1 MRYAR
6 PLIAGSA
13 AVLVA
18 ILVATTAFAA
28 TTWTIKPGGAVSSTA
43 TNVSFKDTT
52 TGSIFTCTSVTVKAM
67 LRSGSGLPGFGAG
80 SISAVTFGNCT
91 GPLAAVPPRTAVIL
105 PLTAVA
111 LPWRLSLDSY
121 RSGVAAGHIGHMK
134 IRMSGPPCKTVI
146 DGTGQTATDGTLKFS
161 YSDSTGQL
169 TTLTGGDLHFY
180 DVRGCAGLFN
190 DNDPLTIS
198 GAFPLS
204 PKQQI
209 TSP

>member
-1 MRYAR
+1 MHYAR

-13 AVLVA
+13 AVITA
-18 ILVATTAFAA
+18 IL
-28 TTWTIKPGGAVSSTA
+28 G
-43 TNVSFKDTT
+43 
-52 TGSIFTCTSVTVKAM
+52 
-67 LRSGSGLPGFGAG
+67 
-80 SISAVTFGNCT
+80 
-91 GPLAAVPPRTAVIL
+91 
-105 PLTAVA
+105 
-111 LPWRLSLDSY
+111 
-121 RSGVAAGHIGHMK
+121 
-134 IRMSGPPCKTVI
+134 
-146 DGTGQTATDGTLKFS
+146 ATDGTLKFS

-169 TTLTGGDLHFY
+169 ITLTGGDLHFY